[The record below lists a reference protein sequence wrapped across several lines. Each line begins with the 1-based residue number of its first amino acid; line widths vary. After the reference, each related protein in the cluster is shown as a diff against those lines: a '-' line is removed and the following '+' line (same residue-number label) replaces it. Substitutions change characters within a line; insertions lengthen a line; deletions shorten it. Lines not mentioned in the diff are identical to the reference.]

1 MDNENGRIPPDSHEY
16 HHTLVS
22 QFYYTIKFNKM
33 RYLLFYKCIHSLNKN
48 QTKYLKVLFRNIIM
62 IHSFLY

>member
-22 QFYYTIKFNKM
+22 QFYYTIKLWLLITFNK
-33 RYLLFYKCIHSLNKN
+33 RRHLLFYIICIHILHKN
-48 QTKYLKVLFRNIIM
+48 QTK
-62 IHSFLY
+62 